1 MQHEITCQQSENAEG
16 NAEASESLFPPSATE
31 SLVEGQKRCAKCKL
45 VKPMFEFFKRSGV
58 KDGRHSYCRV
68 CAAEMHRRRLEN
80 PETRAK
86 ITAAKRRWLENP
98 ENRASLAEAQRRYRR
113 TLKGKAKQAEHKR
126 RYLQNPD
133 NRAKKAETGRLRRQ
147 NPEFR
152 ARHAEYLRRRRQ
164 TNPQARLANRLRVRL
179 HSALK
184 GARKSAHTL
193 ELLGCQ
199 ISDLVGHLE
208 SKFKPG
214 MTWENHGKWHI
225 DHIMPLAS
233 FDLSD
238 PEQQRMACHWTNL
251 QPLWADENMRKWA
264 KVLSEK

>member
-1 MQHEITCQQSENAEG
+1 MITTPETYFEASLFKRCTKCGVEKALSEFAKHTASKDG
-16 NAEASESLFPPSATE
+16 LRPDCRACRAEA
-31 SLVEGQKRCAKCKL
+31 
-45 VKPMFEFFKRSGV
+45 
-58 KDGRHSYCRV
+58 
-68 CAAEMHRRRLEN
+68 N
-80 PETRAK
+80 
-86 ITAAKRRWLENP
+86 RRWYAEP
-98 ENRASLAEAQRRYRR
+98 ENRAKVAEAQRRWRQSPENR
-113 TLKGKAKQAEHKR
+113 AKKAERMR